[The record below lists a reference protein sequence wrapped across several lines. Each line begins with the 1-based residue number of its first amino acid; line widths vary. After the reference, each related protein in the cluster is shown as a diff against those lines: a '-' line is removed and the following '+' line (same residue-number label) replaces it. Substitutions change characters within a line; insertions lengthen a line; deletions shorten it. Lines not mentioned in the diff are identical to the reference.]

1 MKSPGV
7 QCLNTSPCVMDINL
21 IRMCVLQ
28 CARIRKQRTNFLFQ
42 CFLFKVNP
50 QFTVECNSCSRSFR
64 IVETLHELS
73 AESKWY
79 TEWLMRVVAR
89 VESKHRFPTLKS
101 NRSTA
106 GIGSGSR
113 VRQAFTCTPFT
124 VLLRGRVTFARD
136 RGRHNGLPV
145 GLFPTRCSRVTH

>member
-1 MKSPGV
+1 MLIPRHARWRFLDQLSENVCSTVRADQKAKNRFPIPMFSLQSKSAVYSGMQQP
-7 QCLNTSPCVMDINL
+7 L
-21 IRMCVLQ
+21 
-28 CARIRKQRTNFLFQ
+28 AFLPN
-42 CFLFKVNP
+42 CRNV
-50 QFTVECNSCSRSFR
+50 TR
-64 IVETLHELS
+64 
-73 AESKWY
+73 Y
-79 TEWLMRVVAR
+79 TERPTRVVAR
-89 VESKHRFPTLKS
+89 VESKHRFPTLKF

-113 VRQAFTCTPFT
+113 VRQAFTCTPCT